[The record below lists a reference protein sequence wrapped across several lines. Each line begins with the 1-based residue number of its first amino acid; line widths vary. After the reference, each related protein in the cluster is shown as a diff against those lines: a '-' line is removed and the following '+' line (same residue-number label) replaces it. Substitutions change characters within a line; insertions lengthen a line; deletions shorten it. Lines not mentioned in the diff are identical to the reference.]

1 MTELEQA
8 RRTIEEVDAQMAEL
22 FCRRMQAAEAVAH
35 YKAENRLPI
44 FDPAREAALLK
55 KNSAYVQDLRYLPYY
70 ETFLQGLMDLSK
82 AYQATRIGGG
92 PVGYFGA
99 EGSHTH
105 VAEQHLFP
113 GRQAVSYAT
122 FEEIFEAVDAG
133 EIACGVLPFENSHTG
148 DVGNILDLLKKHD
161 VYICK
166 MFDLKIRQNLLGLP
180 GAPLSGVKT
189 VYSHPQALMQCREYL
204 AQAGMETV
212 TYTST
217 SLAAKHVREMG
228 DPACAAIASAAT
240 AELYGLSVLARD
252 INTSDDNTTRFILI
266 AKSMAEN
273 GDRFSLL
280 FTLRHEVGQL
290 ARVLDIVSALGFNLE
305 CIKSRPLKN
314 APWQYYFYIEVV
326 GDLAGAAAS
335 SLLAQLREVCTQ
347 TKVLGTYVVERADA

>member
-1 MTELEQA
+1 M
-8 RRTIEEVDAQMAEL
+8 
-22 FCRRMQAAEAVAH
+22 
-35 YKAENRLPI
+35 
-44 FDPAREAALLK
+44 
-55 KNSAYVQDLRYLPYY
+55 
-70 ETFLQGLMDLSK
+70 
-82 AYQATRIGGG
+82 
-92 PVGYFGA
+92 
-99 EGSHTH
+99 
-105 VAEQHLFP
+105 
-113 GRQAVSYAT
+113 
-122 FEEIFEAVDAG
+122 
-133 EIACGVLPFENSHTG
+133 
-148 DVGNILDLLKKHD
+148 
-161 VYICK
+161 
-166 MFDLKIRQNLLGLP
+166 
-180 GAPLSGVKT
+180 KT

-212 TYTST
+212 TYAST